1 MSIDSFYNVFYFSD
15 PVAYQLNAAV
25 DCKLSKSRPPL
36 AISPVGSSFSV
47 NTISRYLPAS
57 LRKQLEGK
65 PQRPGAIRL
74 PSGLE
79 MLGPTGEEK
88 LEGSRGERRFSALNP
103 HGSIDFYLP
112 SSGPSEYLGRLL
124 VPAKLMCRYDYF
136 ARILLDGRFVC
147 GFPPD
152 GDLLNAVRSYADWLG
167 IGIGFSSHHN
177 MRCHTVDS
185 AGRRTLKLFLR
196 FPSLTTIFLLHLFP

>member
-1 MSIDSFYNVFYFSD
+1 MPRLSRFYNIFYFSD

-25 DCKLSKSRPPL
+25 DCQLAKTRQPL

-47 NTISRYLPAS
+47 NSISRYLPPP

-79 MLGPTGEEK
+79 MLGPNGEEK

-103 HGSIDFYLP
+103 HGGIDFYLP
-112 SSGPSEYLGRLL
+112 SSGPSEYLGETQARLPL
-124 VPAKLMCRYDYF
+124 
-136 ARILLDGRFVC
+136 I
-147 GFPPD
+147 
-152 GDLLNAVRSYADWLG
+152 
-167 IGIGFSSHHN
+167 
-177 MRCHTVDS
+177 
-185 AGRRTLKLFLR
+185 
-196 FPSLTTIFLLHLFP
+196 